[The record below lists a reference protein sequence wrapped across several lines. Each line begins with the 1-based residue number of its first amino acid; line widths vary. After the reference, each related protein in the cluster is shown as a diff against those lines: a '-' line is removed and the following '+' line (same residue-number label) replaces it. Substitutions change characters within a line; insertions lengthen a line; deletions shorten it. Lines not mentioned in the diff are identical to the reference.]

1 MDNYWPMIYL
11 HLISRINFLVFPPG
25 SSNTSATN
33 DHISVL
39 FFWVRWECIWGEL
52 QLLFGIIARIL
63 IKLTNGYIF
72 SRSGPNTWMSP
83 AVHVTISKVVPVYTY
98 RHIHTFHI
106 HFMQA
111 HMHIYIH
118 VETHIY
124 TGTHMPSMDICGNTC
139 TKQIYRNIHIGS
151 DIHTLTYIYAF
162 MCSNTYTF
170 WMYYTLFMQN
180 K

>member
-1 MDNYWPMIYL
+1 MDYYWPMIYL
-11 HLISRINFLVFPPG
+11 HLISRMNFLVFPPG

-83 AVHVTISKVVPVYTY
+83 AVHVTISKVVPIYTY
-98 RHIHTFHI
+98 RHIHTFHASS
-106 HFMQA
+106 HA
-111 HMHIYIH
+111 YIH
-118 VETHIY
+118 TRRNAHIHRHTHAQH
-124 TGTHMPSMDICGNTC
+124 GHMWKHMYKTDI
-139 TKQIYRNIHIGS
+139 
-151 DIHTLTYIYAF
+151 
-162 MCSNTYTF
+162 
-170 WMYYTLFMQN
+170 
-180 K
+180 